1 MSLRLVRSP
10 PAPKITIAHGP
21 AGEPSFSWFTSVA
34 VPANDSMRPIPP
46 CKTNARETNA
56 LCKRPL
62 DGSAETR
69 EAGGDVRAQMQAKG
83 AAFAFGE
90 DLKIAA
96 GLRRLDHAKG
106 VLLAGHGQVSRI
118 VARNLQKHAG
128 IRATLVRLA
137 GGMQE
142 SRSEAEARGDAL
154 AVAHGV
160 PDGLQDI
167 LVGLVPF
174 DVGKQGKIIAG
185 AQAIQM
191 RAQKTRKGWI
201 CAGGLR

>member
-56 LCKRPL
+56 LCKRLL

-69 EAGGDVRAQMQAKG
+69 EAGGDVRALRLHL
-83 AAFAFGE
+83 GE

-118 VARNLQKHAG
+118 DFQ
-128 IRATLVRLA
+128 
-137 GGMQE
+137 
-142 SRSEAEARGDAL
+142 
-154 AVAHGV
+154 
-160 PDGLQDI
+160 
-167 LVGLVPF
+167 
-174 DVGKQGKIIAG
+174 
-185 AQAIQM
+185 
-191 RAQKTRKGWI
+191 
-201 CAGGLR
+201 